1 MRKPGELGYF
11 WVLAWSLVFFLTAC
25 SSGGRHYSAM
35 EESLTLEV
43 LPNRSKLFVYRVAAP
58 AKSPAL
64 VQVYHPGNLEAARR
78 QRQAEP
84 LGEAALRKLRRDAER
99 AIELTG
105 YCREGFLELDHR
117 LSRQL
122 LWLKGECRES
132 ADAQELERYAQ
143 PSQVP
148 IPSPES

>member
-1 MRKPGELGYF
+1 MG
-11 WVLAWSLVFFLTAC
+11 VLTWALALFLTAC
-25 SSGGRHYSAM
+25 SSGGRHYGAM

-43 LPNRSKLFVYRVAAP
+43 LPNSSKLFVYRLAAP
-58 AKSPAL
+58 QNSQSL
-64 VQVYHPGNLEAARR
+64 VQVYHPGNLGTANRE
-78 QRQAEP
+78 RQAEP

-99 AIELTG
+99 AIQLTG
-105 YCREGFLELDHR
+105 YCREGFMELDHR
-117 LSRQL
+117 LSRRL

-143 PSQVP
+143 PSQVT